1 MSQDMTIMTTMRER
15 DGVTTMRAMSSHHHT
30 LPSIISPT
38 DTESLQGPNKSFSS
52 FSSLTACTHLNVTT
66 FSFRWLT
73 INEVCGSFYALIAKI
88 YFPLLFIRI
97 WMTWTDAGWSVMT
110 RLTSLDIRMSDEVQ
124 HGVIITSALHHSA
137 NFRPSN
143 TTAQNLILVPFI
155 ST

>member
-15 DGVTTMRAMSSHHHT
+15 DSVTTMRAMSSHHHT
-30 LPSIISPT
+30 LPSIISRT

-52 FSSLTACTHLNVTT
+52 SMHTLECHHILIQK
-66 FSFRWLT
+66 WLT

-88 YFPLLFIRI
+88 TFPCF
-97 WMTWTDAGWSVMT
+97 
-110 RLTSLDIRMSDEVQ
+110 SLEFEWREQTLIGQLWLVSHHSMSDEVQ

-143 TTAQNLILVPFI
+143 TTAQNFILVPFI
-155 ST
+155 NT